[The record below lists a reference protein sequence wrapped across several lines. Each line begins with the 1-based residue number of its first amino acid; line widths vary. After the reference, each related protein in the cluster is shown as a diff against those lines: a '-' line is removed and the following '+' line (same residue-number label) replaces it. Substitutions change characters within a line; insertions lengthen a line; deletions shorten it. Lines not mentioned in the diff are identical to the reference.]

1 MRNVTIVESNVE
13 PNKEHLWFYNGKL
26 KWFGPNGW
34 EDVCA
39 CKFPSLSSTTT
50 TTPKSVV
57 TTTTTTST
65 PKPGPTPIPNSIKLT
80 NRTKVS
86 LILTRV
92 NWVDNGTSSP
102 PIQPN
107 QQHILVHNAND
118 ANNDS
123 YIEIY
128 VTPESDAL
136 LPFSSLKITAFNNE
150 GQEYDV
156 PYEHYQDAMG
166 INLYKFSFKELI
178 NKGVTEVFIYGSLEN
193 SATTSTLPSRLQINA
208 RVDNGLNY
216 AIDISDFDTSA
227 SIPAKTS
234 NIPMKFYISP
244 SGGDLAI
251 DIKAIGTPVD
261 KPFKFKVAVIWK
273 DDTYTIMSQ
282 AFTISNSDIIHIP
295 YSSSQ
300 ALKKLDMSIFT
311 YT

>member
-34 EDVCA
+34 EDICV
-39 CKFPSLSSTTT
+39 CKFPSPSSTTT
-50 TTPKSVV
+50 TTPKPVV
-57 TTTTTTST
+57 STTTTTST
-65 PKPGPTPIPNSIKLT
+65 PKPGPTPIPNSIRLT

-128 VTPESDAL
+128 VTPISDAL

-166 INLYKFSFKELI
+166 TNLYKFSFKELI
-178 NKGVTEVFIYGSLEN
+178 NKGVTEVSIYGSLEN
-193 SATTSTLPSRLQINA
+193 STTTTSTTTTSTALSTFKLINNTGDTLNIMGLGYIDGGVSTSVPPVPNGGSVLLIKYRNEGVWLQ
-208 RVDNGLNY
+208 
-216 AIDISDFDTSA
+216 SH
-227 SIPAKTS
+227 
-234 NIPMKFYISP
+234 
-244 SGGDLAI
+244 
-251 DIKAIGTPVD
+251 
-261 KPFKFKVAVIWK
+261 
-273 DDTYTIMSQ
+273 
-282 AFTISNSDIIHIP
+282 SNSKLGIIVDGENRGELP
-295 YSSSQ
+295 LGNQGSSPWYELS
-300 ALKKLDMSIFT
+300 KSIFNNAT
-311 YT
+311 EISVYSVGA

>member
-34 EDVCA
+34 EDVCT
-39 CKFPSLSSTTT
+39 CKSLSPSSTTT
-50 TTPKSVV
+50 TTPK
-57 TTTTTTST
+57 
-65 PKPGPTPIPNSIKLT
+65 PGPILPNSIKLT

-156 PYEHYQDAMG
+156 PYEHYQDATG
-166 INLYKFSFKELI
+166 THFYKFSFKELI
-178 NKGVTEVFIYGSLEN
+178 NKGVTEVSIYGSLEN
-193 SATTSTLPSRLQINA
+193 STTTTTSTTSTTSPTFKLINNTGNTLEVMGYGYVNGGISTGIPHVPDGGSVLLAKISEQETITLHSLSNYRLGIIIDGEDKGELSSYNTYYPIPRSIFINA
-208 RVDNGLNY
+208 TE
-216 AIDISDFDTSA
+216 IS
-227 SIPAKTS
+227 
-234 NIPMKFYISP
+234 
-244 SGGDLAI
+244 
-251 DIKAIGTPVD
+251 V
-261 KPFKFKVAVIWK
+261 
-273 DDTYTIMSQ
+273 
-282 AFTISNSDIIHIP
+282 
-295 YSSSQ
+295 YSVG
-300 ALKKLDMSIFT
+300 A
-311 YT
+311 

>member
-34 EDVCA
+34 EDVCV
-39 CKFPSLSSTTT
+39 CKFPSPSSTTT
-50 TTPKSVV
+50 T
-57 TTTTTTST
+57 T
-65 PKPGPTPIPNSIKLT
+65 PKPGPTPIPNSIRLT
-80 NRTKVS
+80 NWTKVS

-102 PIQPN
+102 PIQPH

-128 VTPESDAL
+128 VTPIFDAL

-178 NKGVTEVFIYGSLEN
+178 NKGVTEVSIYGSLEN
-193 SATTSTLPSRLQINA
+193 STTITSTTTTSTALSTFKLINNTGDTLNIMGLGYIDGVVSTSVPPVPNGGSVLLIKYRSEGVSLQ
-208 RVDNGLNY
+208 
-216 AIDISDFDTSA
+216 SH
-227 SIPAKTS
+227 
-234 NIPMKFYISP
+234 
-244 SGGDLAI
+244 
-251 DIKAIGTPVD
+251 
-261 KPFKFKVAVIWK
+261 
-273 DDTYTIMSQ
+273 
-282 AFTISNSDIIHIP
+282 SNSDLGIIVDGENRGELP
-295 YSSSQ
+295 LGNQGSSPWYELS
-300 ALKKLDMSIFT
+300 KSIFNNAT
-311 YT
+311 EISVYSVGAY